1 MKKKIKKAINSA
13 LKNARCDETVNSINE
28 ISIYDDYCEPGYSL
42 GSDKKFIALGNWNRT
57 SVYDHKQKTIIEID
71 RIMPDLCEE
80 LEEKCSCEIEWI
92 DEWEMCPDC
101 GKIYRISPN
110 SYGWKPYYHTFK
122 DDGSLCGDCIKET
135 PHEYLEELIG
145 NHRKCLT
152 FDIDLEEEGY
162 IKFTDKEFENGLH
175 PGQNDS
181 PKNVSKTLKKNG
193 IDNFIFELDEV
204 SQFYVT
210 FTVWIHE
217 DEIEK
222 HSIEKINNILKNEVP
237 EGPNNSLNL
246 RNALKNAPIQTTPGI
261 LLTKIDIGTGTVETK
276 NISVE
281 DFVKKGIG

>member
-1 MKKKIKKAINSA
+1 MNKNIQKAIKYA
-13 LKNARCDETVNSINE
+13 LNKAQCNETINSIND

-42 GSDKKFIALGNWNRT
+42 DENKKFIATGNWNRT
-57 SVYDHKQKTIIEID
+57 TIYDPKQNKIVEID
-71 RIMPDLCEE
+71 TIMPDLAKE
-80 LEEKCSCEIEWI
+80 LEECGCEIEWI
-92 DEWEMCPDC
+92 DEWEVCPDC
-101 GKIYRISPN
+101 NRIYRTTGN
-110 SYGWKPYYHTFK
+110 SYGWKPYSHTFK
-122 DDGSLCGDCIKET
+122 DGGSLCGDCIKET

-152 FDIDLEEEGY
+152 FDIDLEKEGY
-162 IKFTDKEFENGLH
+162 VKFTDKEFENGLH
-175 PGQNDS
+175 SGQNDS
-181 PKNVSKTLKKNG
+181 PENVSKTLKKNG

-222 HSIEKINNILKNEVP
+222 HSIEKINNILENEVP

-261 LLTKIDIGTGTVETK
+261 LLTKIDIGDGTVETK

-281 DFVKKGIG
+281 DFIKKGIR